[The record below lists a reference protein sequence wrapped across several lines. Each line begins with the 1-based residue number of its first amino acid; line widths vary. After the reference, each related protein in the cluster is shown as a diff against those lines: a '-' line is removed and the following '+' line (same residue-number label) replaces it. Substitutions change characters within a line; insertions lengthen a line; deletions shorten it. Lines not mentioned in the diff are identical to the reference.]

1 MQGEVAIDQMPSVKG
16 LAGLINDRPGEL
28 FFQTE
33 DGRIVEV
40 GSWAH
45 DLVRIGRM
53 FACADCE
60 PPLTLALSLPTLDFA
75 GSFIAAGFIAQ
86 RLERRPHSGAGPAS
100 RAPER
105 AQLFRQL
112 CGLPTETPVL
122 FRLKSGNTVH
132 AVFQSVETFAGE
144 LWAVIRFQNEAKGA
158 GREFINEAKVH
169 QVIFVVGLDD
179 EATDEVIGKTANAR
193 LGLAEG
199 FLSDDFGLR
208 ELILRSAEECA
219 IVGIMKTV
227 SEELCD
233 AKFRAC
239 QVEGRHA
246 NGTLQDIVRAANF
259 VRPNE
264 FSRSSLFSI
273 RAGASEVAQCRPG
286 LAIFCGSSAY
296 LNQAAKFSAAHHA
309 ALLSP
314 IEHNFD
320 AAVASLNDA
329 YLRKLEEVPDD
340 SWTVPEGVVAM
351 GFRRHP
357 VASQ

>member
-1 MQGEVAIDQMPSVKG
+1 MEQVPGDEGIS
-16 LAGLINDRPGEL
+16 GLIIDRPSEL
-28 FFQTE
+28 FFQTQ
-33 DGRIVEV
+33 DGRSVEV

-45 DLVRIGRM
+45 DLVHIGRM
-53 FACADCE
+53 FACASYE
-60 PPLTLALSLPTLDFA
+60 RPLTLALSLPILDFA
-75 GSFIAAGFIAQ
+75 GPFIAAGFIAQ
-86 RLERRPHSGAGPAS
+86 RLERRLHSGAGPAA

-105 AQLFRQL
+105 AQLFHQL

-122 FRLKSGNTVH
+122 FRLKSGRTVH
-132 AVFQSVETFAGE
+132 AVFQGVETFAGE
-144 LWAVIRFQNEAKGA
+144 PWAVIRFQNEAKGA

-169 QVIFVVGLDD
+169 QVIFVVGLDG
-179 EATDEVIGKTANAR
+179 EATDEVIGKTANVR

-199 FLSDDFGLR
+199 FLLDDFGLR

-219 IVGIMKTV
+219 IVGIIKTV
-227 SEELCD
+227 SAEVCD

-246 NGTLQDIVRAANF
+246 NGTLQDMVRAANF
-259 VRPNE
+259 VRPDG
-264 FSRSSLFSI
+264 FSRSSIFSI

-296 LNQAAKFSAAHHA
+296 LNQAARFPAAHHA

-314 IEHNFD
+314 VEHNFD

-329 YLRKLEEVPDD
+329 YLRKLEEIPHD
-340 SWTVPEGVVAM
+340 SWTFPEGVVAM